1 MTPALTLAEA
11 VGIVVPLLNDELVVH
26 ANGYI
31 SRESCQFADRSGN
44 FYMIGSMGL
53 ASSIGFGVALSRPER
68 RVVVFDGDGNVL
80 MNMGSLALIGAQRP
94 RNLIHVVFDNEVYG
108 STGNQP
114 TISNRVALDEVAR
127 ASGYVTVR
135 RAETAAHLDAAARE
149 LLGRDTDT
157 GPSFLLV
164 KIAPD
169 RKTRPVGRIP
179 HTPPEIARRF
189 MAALSSPSPRPSPT
203 RGEGAD
209 IAEQAVPSPRSPNR
223 LRPEIAEGSKGED

>member
-1 MTPALTLAEA
+1 MNPALTLAEA
-11 VGIVVPLLNDELVVH
+11 VGIVVPLLDDELVVH

-31 SRESCQFADRSGN
+31 SRESCQFADRPGN

-53 ASSIGFGVALSRPER
+53 ASSIGVGVALNRPER
-68 RVVVFDGDGNVL
+68 QVVVFDGDGNVL

-94 RNLIHVVFDNEVYG
+94 RNLVHVVFDNEVYG

-135 RAETAAHLDAAARE
+135 RAETAAQLDAAARE
-149 LLGRDTDT
+149 LLARDTDT

-164 KIAPD
+164 KIVPD
-169 RKTRPVGRIP
+169 RETRSVGRIP

-189 MAALSSPSPRPSPT
+189 MAALSSPSPQPSPT

-209 IAEQAVPSPRSPNR
+209 IAEQVVPSPRSLSR
-223 LRPEIAEGSKGED
+223 LRPEIAEGSKGEN

>member
-1 MTPALTLAEA
+1 MSPALTLAEA
-11 VGIVVPLLNDELVVH
+11 VGIVVPLLDDEMVVH

-31 SRESCQFADRSGN
+31 SRESCQFADRPGN

-53 ASSIGFGVALSRPER
+53 ASSIGLGVALSRPER

-94 RNLIHVVFDNEVYG
+94 RNLVHLVFDNEAYG

-135 RAETAAHLDAAARE
+135 RAETAAQLDTAARE
-149 LLGRDTDT
+149 VLARDTAT
-157 GPSFLLV
+157 EPSFLLV
-164 KIAPD
+164 KIVPD
-169 RKTRPVGRIP
+169 RETRSVGRIP
-179 HTPPEIARRF
+179 HPPPEIARRF
-189 MAALSSPSPRPSPT
+189 MAVLSAPSPQPSPT

-209 IAEQAVPSPRSPNR
+209 IAEQAVPSPVREPAV
-223 LRPEIAEGSKGED
+223 PELGP